1 MHLGLV
7 AFLPV
12 ILALGP
18 VGGTENGEDCVL
30 CECDG
35 RVVKEEQGGERVE
48 SEYGPHGLR
57 VRMRTSR
64 GHVLE
69 IERDIVKKI
78 IDGLRGPVS
87 FEHDGLGN
95 LTAAVYGDGEVDLR
109 MPDRVGNLFRTGER
123 KDRKYGPAG
132 QLLESVSKA
141 GTTRYAYDPE
151 GNLVKKTL
159 PDGSA
164 WTYEWNAAGMLAKVI
179 RPDGKVVAFGY
190 DALGRRVWK
199 TYKGKTTRWV
209 WDGNVPVHE
218 WVEVEEPAVSPA
230 PERIE
235 DSQDAGI
242 RQRGIDLSQRH
253 AQGPPTPAIQHGTAD
268 GPITWVFDPES
279 FAPAAR
285 LAGGEQ
291 HAIITDHLGTPTAML
306 DVAGRPVWSA
316 DIGIWGELRNLV
328 GDKQACPFRWPGQYE
343 DEETG
348 LYYNRFRYYDPDSGE
363 YVTQDPI
370 GLRGGL
376 RSYGYVGDPLCWVDP
391 LGLKKG
397 GVRCGGT
404 GAGGGAARGGAGVVR
419 VGQAG
424 EAVARSV
431 ADIGPKLH
439 ITVAGRARI
448 PDGLNLKTRV
458 LSEVKNVG
466 SLSYTQQLRDFAAY
480 ASANGLRFD
489 LWVRPTTQLSGPLAQ
504 EVANRAIKLRY
515 IP

>member
-1 MHLGLV
+1 VV
-7 AFLPV
+7 A
-12 ILALGP
+12 AKSYQW
-18 VGGTENGEDCVL
+18 GTNDRL
-30 CECDG
+30 
-35 RVVKEEQGGERVE
+35 
-48 SEYGPHGLR
+48 
-57 VRMRTSR
+57 
-64 GHVLE
+64 
-69 IERDIVKKI
+69 KKI

-268 GPITWVFDPES
+268 APITWVFDPES

-370 GLRGGL
+370 G
-376 RSYGYVGDPLCWVDP
+376 V
-391 LGLKKG
+391 
-397 GVRCGGT
+397 
-404 GAGGGAARGGAGVVR
+404 AGGFAFYAYVENPSTEHDPFGLTCNPAIAKKAKALRAGKNVRVSSFKEADEVLAAAFPNARKVGGAGDKAAEKVSRQKKAFKLTEADKAKDRAVYHKDYQFSKTEPG
-419 VGQAG
+419 VLAG
-424 EAVARSV
+424 HE
-431 ADIGPKLH
+431 DLPTGHPHKTTPH
-439 ITVAGRARI
+439 I
-448 PDGLNLKTRV
+448 NV
-458 LSEVKNVG
+458 LTPQGDK
-466 SLSYTQQLRDFAAY
+466 AAIFVD
-480 ASANGLRFD
+480 R
-489 LWVRPTTQLSGPLAQ
+489 
-504 EVANRAIKLRY
+504 
-515 IP
+515 

>member
-1 MHLGLV
+1 M
-7 AFLPV
+7 

-253 AQGPPTPAIQHGTAD
+253 TQGPPTLAIQHGTAD
-268 GPITWVFDPES
+268 APITWVFDPES

-376 RSYGYVGDPLCWVDP
+376 ALHGYVCDP
-391 LGLKKG
+391 LGFVDTLGLKSCGAKKPIIIGENMGRVDRFAKAIDGETITDWLKG
-397 GVRCGGT
+397 R
-404 GAGGGAARGGAGVVR
+404 AWS
-419 VGQAG
+419 QKLNDEFI
-424 EAVARSV
+424 EAMKKEGREIH
-431 ADIGPKLH
+431 DIGP
-439 ITVAGRARI
+439 
-448 PDGLNLKTRV
+448 
-458 LSEVKNVG
+458 
-466 SLSYTQQLRDFAAY
+466 DFARRATGK
-480 ASANGLRFD
+480 APSAVYGGERKALKGYSNYTRWFQ
-489 LWVRPTTQLSGPLAQ
+489 RSGKRSGGVP
-504 EVANRAIKLRY
+504 NTG
-515 IP
+515 IPGFN